1 MKHKQLQIWGV
12 LFCGSAVILGAFGAH
27 LLSNLLSVDALQ
39 SFEVGVRYQ
48 FFHGMAFLFLSLTPN
63 PQKFINRTALLFIT
77 GTLLFSISIYLLSLS
92 TMYGDTGLP
101 AILGPV
107 TPIGGLMLI
116 LGWVNLLVGYI
127 RA

>member
-12 LFCGSAVILGAFGAH
+12 LFCGTAVILGAFGAH
-27 LLSNLLSVDALQ
+27 LLSDMLSADALQ

-48 FFHGMAFLFLSLTPN
+48 FFHGMALLFLSLTPK
-63 PQKFINRTALLFIT
+63 PQKFINRTGLLFII

-116 LGWVNLLVGYI
+116 LGWLNLLVGYL

>member
-1 MKHKQLQIWGV
+1 MKNKQLQIWGV
-12 LFCGSAVILGAFGAH
+12 LFCGTAVILGAFGAH
-27 LLSNLLSVDALQ
+27 LLSDMLSADALQ

-48 FFHGMAFLFLSLTPN
+48 FFHGMALLFLSLTPK
-63 PQKFINRTALLFIT
+63 PQKFINRTGLLFTI

-116 LGWVNLLVGYI
+116 LGWLNLLVGYL

>member
-1 MKHKQLQIWGV
+1 MKYKLLQIWGV
-12 LFCGSAVILGAFGAH
+12 LFCGSAVVLGAFGAH
-27 LLSNLLSVDALQ
+27 LLSDLLSSDALQ

-48 FFHGMAFLFLSLTPN
+48 FFHGLTLLYLSLSQDSKKGMTT
-63 PQKFINRTALLFIT
+63 TALFFT
-77 GTLLFSISIYLLSLS
+77 VGTLLFSISIYLLSLS

-107 TPIGGLMLI
+107 TPIGGLLLI
-116 LGWVNLLVGYI
+116 LGWVNLLIGYV